1 MLQKVNIKRITLRLQ
16 KVNFKLIILVLNNL
30 IVTKM
35 ENKQNKRTMK
45 IMNRVNSNIRMV
57 IKFMINIIQI
67 NRINKINKMINKN
80 NKFRIQISLTKI
92 CKMKKRKKIQPKQ
105 MGKFK
110 TKIQMN
116 QQKLIMKLVI
126 KPNKNPTYQMKK
138 TNHLDFK
145 DTGKNKQKNSIIGI
159 EVYLWLILILDS
171 KEDSISLEEILNKL
185 KKMLILK
192 ILIKQI
198 MKRKIRLINKMKL
211 LLKN

>member
-1 MLQKVNIKRITLRLQ
+1 MLQKVNIKRITQRLQ
-16 KVNFKLIILVLNNL
+16 KVNFKLIIQLLNNL

-57 IKFMINIIQI
+57 INIIQI
-67 NRINKINKMINKN
+67 IQINKINRINRMNNKN

-92 CKMKKRKKIQPKQ
+92 CKMRKRKKIQPKQ

-116 QQKLIMKLVI
+116 QQKLIMKLII
-126 KPNKNPTYQMKK
+126 KLSKNLIYQMKK

-145 DTGKNKQKNSIIGI
+145 DIGKNKQKNSIIGI

-171 KEDSISLEEILNKL
+171 KEDSISSEEILNKL
-185 KKMLILK
+185 KRMLILK

-198 MKRKIRLINKMKL
+198 MKRKIRLINKTKL